1 MKNSD
6 EERES
11 MRKQA
16 TFLPALALGAA
27 GAILSAT
34 PSFAVPI
41 TYTEQVTGA
50 SGSLGGTSFAN
61 ATVTLTMNN
70 DTTNVSG
77 SSPSF
82 FNVQQSLK
90 PLTLNVTGF
99 PTETFTDTTQ
109 AAVNQTTSLASP
121 NAGFGDNTAVHGILF
136 TKNASFNTYDLKTS
150 IGPLMGTAIFTFG
163 ESFPTTDGSFVLN
176 TVTGQASFTATV
188 SPVPLPT
195 LPAPASLALLV
206 VGLAGLG
213 LIEYRRN
220 S

>member
-27 GAILSAT
+27 GTILSAT
-34 PSFAVPI
+34 PSIAVPI

-82 FNVQQSLK
+82 FNVQTM
-90 PLTLNVTGF
+90 PLMLNVTGF
-99 PTETFTDTTQ
+99 PTATFTDTIQ
-109 AAVNQTTSLASP
+109 AAVNQTMSLASP
-121 NAGFGDNTAVHGILF
+121 NAGFGDNTAVQGILF

-150 IGPLMGTAIFTFG
+150 IGPLMGTAIFTLG
-163 ESFPTTDGSFVLN
+163 ESFFTSDGSFVLN

-213 LIEYRRN
+213 LIEYRRK

>member
-1 MKNSD
+1 
-6 EERES
+6 

-34 PSFAVPI
+34 PSSAVPI
-41 TYTEQVTGA
+41 TYTEQVTA
-50 SGSLGGTSFAN
+50 SGSLGGTPFTN
-61 ATVTLTMNN
+61 ATVKLTMSN

-82 FNVQQSLK
+82 FNVQTM

-136 TKNASFNTYDLKTS
+136 TKNASFNIYDLKTS
-150 IGPLMGTAIFTFG
+150 IGPLMGAAIFTFG

-176 TVTGQASFTATV
+176 TVTGKATFTATV
-188 SPVPLPT
+188 SAVPLPI

-206 VGLAGLG
+206 LGLAGLG
-213 LIEYRRN
+213 LIEYRRK